1 MPHGVKGQRLN
12 PWTTREVPSFS
23 LFLYTLETLL
33 KTNLPKAEGAGSL
46 WGAVSAFTFQFS
58 FLFPEP
64 DTKSVLYCFPFI
76 PLPCPE
82 WWVVTHK
89 NISCAK
95 IKLIRMGQ
103 VKKKVKWELPT
114 SYKEW
119 VEGLLSPFLPSVWL
133 TDMNWNPREKCSLPS
148 RTSMISPCPAQYPL
162 CLLCS
167 PAAWYPTSRTHC
179 ISPTTGPVHGGSLC
193 PVCLPHHSP
202 SSAPSFGALFRHSL
216 PQEPTRFLTR
226 LPFWSLS
233 PLSILGCL
241 CLALT
246 KSCLGQ
252 SDLRWSLFP
261 PDSNLICHPW
271 HPQPQSPTWHSA
283 RPRLETSD
291 RARDFWSLPRHPHLS
306 LCSTEGSWLKIS
318 EGWERGGDKHRD
330 THDHLPGPPALFQAP
345 YTGAGAQRGQGIAL
359 WPICPL
365 KLVSGAQVCL
375 ILRSSVKAGGPGD
388 KGVGVNWDQAPCCA
402 SRWELGQ
409 SSGWASW

>member
-1 MPHGVKGQRLN
+1 M
-12 PWTTREVPSFS
+12 
-23 LFLYTLETLL
+23 
-33 KTNLPKAEGAGSL
+33 
-46 WGAVSAFTFQFS
+46 
-58 FLFPEP
+58 
-64 DTKSVLYCFPFI
+64 
-76 PLPCPE
+76 
-82 WWVVTHK
+82 
-89 NISCAK
+89 
-95 IKLIRMGQ
+95 
-103 VKKKVKWELPT
+103 KWELPT

-148 RTSMISPCPAQYPL
+148 RTSMIAPCPAQYPL

-167 PAAWYPTSRTHC
+167 PAAWYPTSWMHC
-179 ISPTTGPVHGGSLC
+179 TSPFCTAFAWR
-193 PVCLPHHSP
+193 LPLPRVP
-202 SSAPSFGALFRHSL
+202 SSSLSQLTPSFGALFRHSL

-226 LPFWSLS
+226 MPFWSLS

-271 HPQPQSPTWHSA
+271 HPQPQSPTWQSA

-291 RARDFWSLPRHPHLS
+291 RARDFWSPPRHPHLS

-330 THDHLPGPPALFQAP
+330 TQRPPSWTTCSLPGTIHRCWGSERSGDCFVAHLHTEICVWGPGLPHFKLFSKSWGPWGRGCWCKLRPGSLLCQQLR
-345 YTGAGAQRGQGIAL
+345 TGAEL
-359 WPICPL
+359 WVSELVIRSVRIC
-365 KLVSGAQVCL
+365 VC
-375 ILRSSVKAGGPGD
+375 VC
-388 KGVGVNWDQAPCCA
+388 VCV
-402 SRWELGQ
+402 
-409 SSGWASW
+409 